1 MTPPLNQKFSATPK
15 ICLKLCSSSK
25 TVDFTTFLKSLI
37 KILNFY
43 LYHRSFDFLW
53 GLVGLV
59 LFNIGSSDFRH
70 PPFFQGLSTG
80 IVFKHF
86 FSERSKV
93 QMSLHTVS
101 KIIAGNVFFSLGL
114 NYLNTQTLSSCSQ
127 NSLSHQTYQIKE
139 DKNICTDIHIF
150 TYRAALCRVFSG

>member
-1 MTPPLNQKFSATPK
+1 MWGL
-15 ICLKLCSSSK
+15 
-25 TVDFTTFLKSLI
+25 
-37 KILNFY
+37 
-43 LYHRSFDFLW
+43 DFLW
-53 GLVGLV
+53 GLV
-59 LFNIGSSDFRH
+59 LFNIGSSNFW
-70 PPFFQGLSTG
+70 PPFFQGLSPG

-93 QMSLHTVS
+93 QMLLYTVS

-139 DKNICTDIHIF
+139 DKNICTGTHIF
-150 TYRAALCRVFSG
+150 TYRSALCRVFIGWKIWTNTQKMHKNVLKH